1 MRFKIY
7 LSSSNSAATNV
18 DCAHDGFAT
27 HQAEEEVLL
36 LPNFCFQ
43 VSDIYTSTTKHK
55 VPMKQKNSANAD

>member
-18 DCAHDGFAT
+18 DCVHDGFTT

-43 VSDIYTSTTKHK
+43 VTDIHTSTTKHK
-55 VPMKQKNSANAD
+55 VHMKQKNNATAD